1 MDRLRPRDR
10 SLIWLAIYSV
20 CLVCVLS
27 FVFFEMLDV
36 DGSDFKTPNFKT
48 PTTPVRAGLRPS
60 TTEGV
65 RRVVLQLA
73 ALAWP
78 AITIDLLSVAPTA
91 FSAGRSRPTPVTG
104 VVIGRTHRI
113 ALPRASLETAPPA

>member
-1 MDRLRPRDR
+1 MDWLRPRDR
-10 SLIWLAIYSV
+10 SAGWLAIYSV

-48 PTTPVRAGLRPS
+48 PTTPVRAGLRQS
-60 TTEGV
+60 TAEGV

>member
-1 MDRLRPRDR
+1 MDWLRPRDR
-10 SLIWLAIYSV
+10 SAGWLAIYSV

-48 PTTPVRAGLRPS
+48 PTTRVRAGLRQS

-65 RRVVLQLA
+65 RRVVLQTA
-73 ALAWP
+73 ALAWL
-78 AITIDLLSVAPTA
+78 ATTIDLRSVAPTA
-91 FSAGRSRPTPVTG
+91 LSAGRSRPAPVA
-104 VVIGRTHRI
+104 VVVVGHTHRI

>member
-10 SLIWLAIYSV
+10 SPVWLALYSV
-20 CLVCVLS
+20 CLVVILS

-36 DGSDFKTPNFKT
+36 DGSDFMTPTFKT
-48 PTTPVRAGLRPS
+48 PTIPVRAGLRQS

-65 RRVVLQLA
+65 RRIVLQLA
-73 ALAWP
+73 ALAWL
-78 AITIDLLSVAPTA
+78 ALTIDLLSVATTA
-91 FSAGRSRPTPVTG
+91 LSAGRSRLTPVTG

>member
-20 CLVCVLS
+20 CLVCLLS

-36 DGSDFKTPNFKT
+36 DGSEFKTPTFKT
-48 PTTPVRAGLRPS
+48 PTTPVRAGLRQS
-60 TTEGV
+60 TAEGV

-78 AITIDLLSVAPTA
+78 AITIDLLSVARTA
-91 FSAGRSRPTPVTG
+91 LSAGRSRPAPVA
-104 VVIGRTHRI
+104 VVVVGHTHRI